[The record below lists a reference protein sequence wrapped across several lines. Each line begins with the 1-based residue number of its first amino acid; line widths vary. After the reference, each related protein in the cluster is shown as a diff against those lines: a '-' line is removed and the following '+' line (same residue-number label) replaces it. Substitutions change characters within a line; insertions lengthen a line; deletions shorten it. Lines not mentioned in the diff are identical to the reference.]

1 MEIPASRRGHASAS
15 KGLKAKSVVS
25 PFKLLR
31 GWKIEFL
38 YEIPQILNVGN
49 LVFLSLKRKHCE
61 SNHACILDL
70 VHCFE
75 LG

>member
-1 MEIPASRRGHASAS
+1 MEIPASRREQASVS
-15 KGLKAKSVVS
+15 KGLRARSVVS

-31 GWKIEFL
+31 GWQIEFL
-38 YEIPQILNVGN
+38 YEIPQILNAGN

-61 SNHACILDL
+61 SNRACILDL
-70 VHCFE
+70 ARGLD